1 MLNSICLVFLIA
13 TTALLVWS
21 CTRAWR
27 VRNNLLRWGG
37 VSLAAILAAV
47 VSLVSVLTIVGLFKL
62 HTRNAPVP
70 DLNIA
75 RTSQQIQRGQA
86 ISKSFCD
93 ACHSKTGQLT
103 GGVDMGEELPIPVG
117 SFVSSNLTPAGRLI
131 HWSDGEIFRAIRN
144 SVDADGHW
152 LTIMSYTN
160 AGKLSDDDIAAVIAF
175 IRTQPS
181 AGQQAPNPPDQFNL
195 LGVIML
201 GAGMLPAG
209 KPVFPGRITA
219 PAKGPTVAYGEYILS
234 YQDCRECHGAELTG
248 GVQGQLAPIGPGLT
262 LINDWS
268 LQEFIATLRTGIDP
282 SGHQLSKQMPWRP
295 IGRMDDEELSAVFEY
310 LTQMLGSQMTSKKLR

>member
-1 MLNSICLVFLIA
+1 MLNIICLVLLIV
-13 TTALLVWS
+13 TTVLLVRS

-27 VRNNLLRWGG
+27 VRNALLRRIS
-37 VSLAAILAAV
+37 VSLTALLAAV

-62 HTRNAPVP
+62 HTRNAPIP

-75 RTSQQIQRGQA
+75 GTSQQIQRGQA
-86 ISKSFCD
+86 IAKSFCD

-103 GGVDMGEELPIPVG
+103 GGAEMGEELPIPVG

-131 HWSDGEIFRAIRN
+131 RWSDGEIFRAIRN
-144 SVDADGHW
+144 SIDADGRW

-175 IRTQPS
+175 IRNQPA
-181 AGQQAPNPPDQFNL
+181 AGQQTSNPPDQFNL

-234 YQDCRECHGAELTG
+234 YQDCRECHGADLTG

-262 LINDWS
+262 LISDWS